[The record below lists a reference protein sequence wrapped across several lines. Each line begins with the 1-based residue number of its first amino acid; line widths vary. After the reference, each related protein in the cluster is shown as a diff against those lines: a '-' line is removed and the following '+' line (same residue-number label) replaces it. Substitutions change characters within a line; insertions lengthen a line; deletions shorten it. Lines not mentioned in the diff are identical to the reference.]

1 MSRPCQGLFK
11 SALLSGYKTYQLI
24 SLEMGIRFFVCLI
37 FVFSRHGF
45 SCSLGCPG
53 TCSAGQA
60 GFELDPSASA
70 SQVGDGYQKSEHAF
84 VAVLKLSVM
93 LCLFFLH
100 VDHMVKIFTV

>member
-1 MSRPCQGLFK
+1 
-11 SALLSGYKTYQLI
+11 
-24 SLEMGIRFFVCLI
+24 MGIRFFVCLI

-60 GFELDPSASA
+60 GFELNPSASA